1 MMAPLPPALKHCFSD
16 YSMNLTCITDEPPQN
31 FSHPDVYALFEITQ
45 MICRK
50 DQKGLQEKY
59 SHIGIDQDVFDAVK
73 SITALDIKPVPDSK
87 GGKVKMWTSVNEW
100 QQEIYKSGQE
110 AARRELIAHMLE
122 NHWDANTIHQAT
134 TIPLG
139 EIREVARELQH

>member
-1 MMAPLPPALKHCFSD
+1 
-16 YSMNLTCITDEPPQN
+16 MNLTCITDEPPQN

-59 SHIGIDQDVFDAVK
+59 SHVRIDQDVFDAVK

-122 NHWDANTIHQAT
+122 NHWDADTIHQAT
-134 TIPLG
+134 AIPLG

>member
-1 MMAPLPPALKHCFSD
+1 
-16 YSMNLTCITDEPPQN
+16 
-31 FSHPDVYALFEITQ
+31 
-45 MICRK
+45 
-50 DQKGLQEKY
+50 
-59 SHIGIDQDVFDAVK
+59 
-73 SITALDIKPVPDSK
+73 
-87 GGKVKMWTSVNEW
+87 MWTSVNEW
-100 QQEIYKSGQE
+100 QQEIYKSGEEKGYKSGERDGYKSGERDGYKSGQE

>member
-1 MMAPLPPALKHCFSD
+1 
-16 YSMNLTCITDEPPQN
+16 MNLTCITDEPPQN

-59 SHIGIDQDVFDAVK
+59 SHVTIDQNVFDAVK

-122 NHWDANTIHQAT
+122 NHWDADTISWRD
-134 TIPLG
+134 PG
-139 EIREVARELQH
+139 SGP

>member
-1 MMAPLPPALKHCFSD
+1 
-16 YSMNLTCITDEPPQN
+16 MNLTCITDEPPQN

-45 MICRK
+45 MICLK

>member
-1 MMAPLPPALKHCFSD
+1 
-16 YSMNLTCITDEPPQN
+16 MNLTCITDEPPQN

-100 QQEIYKSGQE
+100 QQEIYKSGQK

-122 NHWDANTIHQAT
+122 NHWDADTIHQAT
-134 TIPLG
+134 AIPLG